1 MISLPELS
9 QTYKNSHPH
18 YINPLAYFDVTDREL
33 ADLKREALLP
43 YLENLEEK
51 MVIYRARM
59 VAFVVLFDIQSD
71 ERGFLLMSGDSI
83 SFIFLNTPSD
93 WPSIKSEKVAC
104 TWNSIHQLDYRINC
118 SPAGWTFWPEERVID
133 HVENKYVNEGAA

>member
-1 MISLPELS
+1 MLSLPELS

-18 YINPLAYFDVTDREL
+18 YINPLAYFDVTDHEL

-59 VAFVVLFDIQSD
+59 VAFVVLFDVNATSVA
-71 ERGFLLMSGDSI
+71 FVPMSGDSI
-83 SFIFLNTPSD
+83 SFIFLNTLNA
-93 WPSIKSEKVAC
+93 WQSIRFGKLPVPGSQFAYS
-104 TWNSIHQLDYRINC
+104 TI
-118 SPAGWTFWPEERVID
+118 G
-133 HVENKYVNEGAA
+133 